1 MKYTECIA
9 FLMAKANQKSQSYMK
24 KKLQPYGLTTVQH
37 LILEVVMEHEGLT
50 TGEIGKLLISDNAT
64 VSGVLDRMTESGW
77 IKKETD
83 PDDKRVTR
91 IYLGEKVGEIKSL
104 VLDERESVNEDLLKN
119 FSTEEKV
126 LFKRLLKDF
135 LQ

>member
-1 MKYTECIA
+1 MDYNECVA
-9 FLMAKANQKSQSYMK
+9 FLLAKANQKSQSYMK
-24 KKLQPYGLTTVQH
+24 KKLQPYGLTTGQH
-37 LILEVVMEHEGLT
+37 LILEVVMAHEGLT

-64 VSGVLDRMTESGW
+64 VSGVLERMAESGW

-83 PDDKRVTR
+83 PEDKRISR
-91 IYLGEKVGEIKSL
+91 IYLGPKVNELKPLLFS
-104 VLDERESVNEDLLKN
+104 ERESVNEDLLKS

-135 LQ
+135 L

>member
-1 MKYTECIA
+1 MNYTECIA
-9 FLMAKANQKSQSYMK
+9 FLLAKANQKSQSYMK
-24 KKLQPYGLTTVQH
+24 KKLQPYGLTSVQH

-64 VSGVLDRMTESGW
+64 ISGVLDRMEESGW
-77 IKKETD
+77 IVKETD

-91 IYLGEKVGEIKSL
+91 IFLGEKVNQSKE
-104 VLDERESVNEDLLKN
+104 VLLSERECVNEDLLKN

-135 LQ
+135 L

>member
-9 FLMAKANQKSQSYMK
+9 FLLAKANQKSQSFLK
-24 KKLQPYGLTTVQH
+24 KKLQPYGLTSVQH

-50 TGEIGKLLISDNAT
+50 TGEIGKLLVSDNAT
-64 VSGVLDRMTESGW
+64 VSGVLDRMAESGW
-77 IKKETD
+77 IVKETD
-83 PDDKRVTR
+83 TDDKRVSR
-91 IYLGEKVGEIKSL
+91 IYLGEKVKEMQQ
-104 VLDERESVNEDLLKN
+104 VLMSERDLANEELLKG

-135 LQ
+135 L